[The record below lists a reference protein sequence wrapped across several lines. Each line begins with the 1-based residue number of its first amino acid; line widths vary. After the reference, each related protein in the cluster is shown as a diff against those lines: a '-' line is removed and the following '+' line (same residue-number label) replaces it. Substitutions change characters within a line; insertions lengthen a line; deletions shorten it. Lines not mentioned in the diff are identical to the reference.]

1 MVPFFLFSIDEGVCR
16 LAGMKK
22 GIYSPLVSLG
32 FTFLDVLSDRSY
44 YSNAKHKKGLRS
56 KKNSTIECTPVS
68 FIRL

>member
-1 MVPFFLFSIDEGVCR
+1 MVSIYFFSIDDGVCR

-22 GIYSPLVSLG
+22 GIYSPLLSLG

-56 KKNSTIECTPVS
+56 KKISTMECTPVS